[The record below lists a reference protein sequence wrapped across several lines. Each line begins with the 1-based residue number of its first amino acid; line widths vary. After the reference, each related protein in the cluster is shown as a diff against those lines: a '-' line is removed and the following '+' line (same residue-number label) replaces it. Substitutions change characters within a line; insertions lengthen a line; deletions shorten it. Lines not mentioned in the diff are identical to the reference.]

1 MKRLFFIYFEKWQ
14 RCKVTKAQSF
24 LCDCFTLSLCHFASL
39 LLSIFVSLL
48 YDFGNGAPTAT
59 SHRCPGCPCGGFIPS
74 ATV

>member
-1 MKRLFFIYFEKWQ
+1 MKRLFFIYFE
-14 RCKVTKAQSF
+14 VTKMQSDKGSKFF
-24 LCDCFTLSLCHFASL
+24 LRLFYFVTLHLCH
-39 LLSIFVSLL
+39 FVSLL